1 MVDAIIDSIRTWLK
15 EENIQYNIR
24 EDNESDYHLQFWI
37 SRGLQLDVVVKGD
50 KLMVSASIQFS
61 NASVN
66 IFRTESSRFHKLD
79 LELHQQIPRFTFLY
93 ADINN
98 TQLVGVKI
106 FKDIWAESLTK
117 TSFFDAP
124 PAVEHSYYIVAV
136 NEREL
141 TTLNR

>member
-1 MVDAIIDSIRTWLK
+1 
-15 EENIQYNIR
+15 
-24 EDNESDYHLQFWI
+24 
-37 SRGLQLDVVVKGD
+37 
-50 KLMVSASIQFS
+50 MVSASIQFS

-117 TSFFDAP
+117 TSIF
-124 PAVEHSYYIVAV
+124 
-136 NEREL
+136 
-141 TTLNR
+141 